1 MMTSF
6 DYNYQNA
13 FRWNLCYD
21 DLYFF
26 RKEKNTE
33 YNSVPQSNLV
43 DVVKWRY
50 HENALSPVYNHIL
63 HISATYPWVCC
74 EFCGFARSLGSATF
88 GTTIPCTVST
98 HTCRSRPPE
107 EGNSHRPLITTRFN
121 SSPLN
126 SCTLLTREEQSQTA
140 SLVCKV
146 YSLTIWSQSLNV
158 QFALVPRTS
167 QSVFR
172 ESHNIHYRTFMWHC
186 YSRFTGLV

>member
-126 SCTLLTREEQSQTA
+126 SCTLLTREEQSPKQLHLFVKSTA
-140 SLVCKV
+140 SLFDPKV
-146 YSLTIWSQSLNV
+146 WMYNLHLFQGHRSQS
-158 QFALVPRTS
+158 
-167 QSVFR
+167 SV
-172 ESHNIHYRTFMWHC
+172 SHTISIIGHLCDTVTRDL
-186 YSRFTGLV
+186 RV